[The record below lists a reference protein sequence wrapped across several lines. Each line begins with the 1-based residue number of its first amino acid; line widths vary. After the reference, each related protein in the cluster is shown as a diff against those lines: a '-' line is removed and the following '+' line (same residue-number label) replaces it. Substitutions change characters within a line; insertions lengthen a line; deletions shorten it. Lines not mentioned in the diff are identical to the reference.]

1 MEKYIVV
8 YNKGFKDLED
18 NEHIYKK
25 GDIYPREGLKPTKK
39 RINELSSEKNKI
51 GKVLI
56 EKVEDNETVDVV
68 VTVDVVENTEK
79 TVVSEETDKQEVET
93 TQDQETQVN
102 E

>member
-56 EKVEDNETVDVV
+56 EKVEDKG
-68 VTVDVVENTEK
+68 K
-79 TVVSEETDKQEVET
+79 TVVVHNTENVET
-93 TQDQETQVN
+93 IEKQETQVN